1 MADWIVEDLTRE
13 RVPAA
18 AEMYCSHYGPEDDI
32 ADPEYLDYE
41 YYQNPAGPT
50 LGELAWN
57 EAKQEAAGGY
67 ALVAVELR
75 IGGKDDIGFHGPN
88 SMTRAEYR
96 KQGVYASVLR
106 RAVERGEDGKHCLI
120 YGMPNQNSYPQQTK
134 NGLFKDLGAIPLY
147 LRPLRPSGMVREYLH
162 SSILSALARPFDGL
176 FRPREAGGVLRKADR
191 R

>member
-57 EAKQEAAGGY
+57 EAKQEAASGY
-67 ALVAVELR
+67 AMVAVSMR
-75 IGGKDDIGFHGPN
+75 YDGKDEIGFCGAN
-88 SMTRAEYR
+88 SMTRETYR
-96 KQGVYASVLR
+96 GQGVYMAVLR
-106 RAVERGEDGKHCLI
+106 KSLERGEEGGKYLLDF
-120 YGMPNQNSYPQQTK
+120 GMPNEAAYGIQVGK
-134 NGLFKDLGAIPLY
+134 GLFKDLGAIPLY

-176 FRPREAGGVLRKADR
+176 FRPREAGGGTSQS
-191 R
+191 